1 MVFNVIFNN
10 ISVILWW
17 SVSLGKE
24 TIVPKENQVSELP
37 QVTKKTLS
45 HNISSTPRNE
55 WDSNLHNFSS
65 DKH

>member
-24 TIVPKENQVSELP
+24 TIVPKENQVSELS